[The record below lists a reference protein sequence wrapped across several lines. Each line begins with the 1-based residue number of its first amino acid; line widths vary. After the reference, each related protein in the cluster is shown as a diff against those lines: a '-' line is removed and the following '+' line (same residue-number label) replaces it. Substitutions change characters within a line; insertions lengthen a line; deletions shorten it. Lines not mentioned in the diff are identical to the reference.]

1 MMDNEKPPTLGD
13 LEQALGYVFQ
23 DPQLL
28 VNAFTHRSY
37 TNENPS
43 FTCRDNERLEF
54 LGDAVLQLC
63 ISDLLMRRF
72 PDFTEGRLSKM
83 RATLVNE
90 QSLAALGKRFGLGN
104 HLFLGKGEEASGGRG
119 KTSLIADTFEAV
131 MAAVYLDGGY
141 GQASRLI
148 ADLFAELILTGE
160 GGAAPFRD
168 YKSAL
173 QELCQ
178 SRFHE
183 TPKYQLR
190 NEYGPDHD
198 KTFEVELAIVESVK
212 ETGTGKSRKEAEQ
225 QAARKVLEYFETP
238 QTS

>member
-1 MMDNEKPPTLGD
+1 MDNKKTQAFED
-13 LEQALGYVFQ
+13 LEQALGYAFQ
-23 DPQLL
+23 DPLLL

-43 FTCRDNERLEF
+43 LSCQDNERLEF

-90 QSLAALGKRFGLGN
+90 QSLAALGKRFRLGD

-119 KTSLIADTFEAV
+119 KTSLIADTFEAI

-141 GQASRLI
+141 AQASRLI
-148 ADLFAELILTGE
+148 ADLFAEMILTGE
-160 GGAAPFRD
+160 GGATPFRD

-183 TPKYQLR
+183 TPKYQLL

-198 KTFEVELAIVESVK
+198 KTFEVELAVVESVK

-225 QAARKVLEYFETP
+225 QAARKVLEYFETT

>member
-1 MMDNEKPPTLGD
+1 MDNKKTPTFAD

-23 DPQLL
+23 DPLLL
-28 VNAFTHRSY
+28 VKAFTHRSY
-37 TNENPS
+37 ANENP
-43 FTCRDNERLEF
+43 FLGGQDNERLEF

-63 ISDLLMRRF
+63 VSDLLMKHF

-83 RATLVNE
+83 RAALVNE
-90 QSLAALGKRFGLGN
+90 QSLAALGRRFGLGN

-119 KTSLIADTFEAV
+119 KTSLIADTFEALI
-131 MAAVYLDGGY
+131 AAVFLDGGY
-141 GQASRLI
+141 SQASRLI
-148 ADLFAELILTGE
+148 DDLFAEMVFAGKE
-160 GGAAPFRD
+160 GGAPFRD

-183 TPKYQLR
+183 TPKYQLL

-198 KTFEVELAIVESVK
+198 KTFEVELAVVESVK

-225 QAARKVLEYFETP
+225 QAARKVLEYFETT
-238 QTS
+238 QAS

>member
-1 MMDNEKPPTLGD
+1 
-13 LEQALGYVFQ
+13 LGYAFQ
-23 DPQLL
+23 DPLLL

-43 FTCRDNERLEF
+43 LSGQDNERLEF

-63 ISDLLMRRF
+63 ISDLLMKRF

-119 KTSLIADTFEAV
+119 KTSLIADTFEAI

-141 GQASRLI
+141 AQASRLI
-148 ADLFAELILTGE
+148 ADLFAEMILSGE
-160 GGAAPFRD
+160 EGATPFRD

-183 TPKYQLR
+183 TPKYQLL

-225 QAARKVLEYFETP
+225 QAARKVLEYFETA

>member
-1 MMDNEKPPTLGD
+1 MDNEKTKTFAD
-13 LEQALGYVFQ
+13 LEQELGYVFT
-23 DPQLL
+23 DHQLL
-28 VNAFTHRSY
+28 MNAFTHRSY

-43 FTCRDNERLEF
+43 LLCQDNERLEF

-72 PDFTEGRLSKM
+72 PDFAEGHLSKM

-90 QSLAALGKRFGLGN
+90 QSLATLGRRFGLGN

-141 GQASRLI
+141 SQASRLI
-148 ADLFAELILTGE
+148 DDLFAEMILTGKE
-160 GGAAPFRD
+160 GGAPFRD

-178 SRFHE
+178 SHFHE
-183 TPKYQLR
+183 TPKYHLL

-198 KTFEVELAIVESVK
+198 KTFEVELAVVESVK

-225 QAARKVLEYFETP
+225 QAARKVLEYFETTEAP
-238 QTS
+238 

>member
-1 MMDNEKPPTLGD
+1 MDHEKASTFED
-13 LEQALGYVFQ
+13 LEQALGYTFQ
-23 DPQLL
+23 DHRLL
-28 VNAFTHRSY
+28 ANAFTHRSY

-43 FTCRDNERLEF
+43 LSRQDNERLEF
-54 LGDAVLQLC
+54 LGDAVLQLS
-63 ISDLLMRRF
+63 ISDLLMRQF

-90 QSLAALGKRFGLGN
+90 QSLAALGKRFRLGDY
-104 HLFLGKGEEASGGRG
+104 LFLGKGEEASGGRG
-119 KTSLIADTFEAV
+119 KTSLIADTFEAM

-141 GQASRLI
+141 LQASRLI
-148 ADLFAELILTGE
+148 ADLFAEMILTGE

-183 TPKYQLR
+183 TPKYQLL

-198 KTFEVELAIVESVK
+198 KTFEVELAVVESVK

-225 QAARKVLEYFETP
+225 QAARKVLEYFEATEG
-238 QTS
+238 SS

>member
-1 MMDNEKPPTLGD
+1 MDNEKLPIFAAF
-13 LEQALGYVFQ
+13 EQALGYVFR
-23 DPQLL
+23 DPLL
-28 VNAFTHRSY
+28 LANAFTHRSY

-43 FTCRDNERLEF
+43 ASRQDNERLEF

-72 PDFTEGRLSKM
+72 PAYTEGRLSKM
-83 RATLVNE
+83 RAALVNE
-90 QSLAALGKRFGLGN
+90 QSLAVLGRRLGMGN
-104 HLFLGKGEEASGGRG
+104 HLFLGKGEESSGGRE
-119 KTSLIADTFEAV
+119 KTSLLADTFEAV
-131 MAAVYLDGGY
+131 MAAVYLDGGFS
-141 GQASRLI
+141 QASRLV
-148 ADLFAELILTGE
+148 ADLFAEAISAERE
-160 GGAAPFRD
+160 GGGPPYRD

-183 TPKYQLR
+183 TPKYQLL

-198 KTFEVELAIVESVK
+198 KTFEVELVVESVK

-225 QAARKVLEYFETP
+225 QAAGKALDFFESM
-238 QTS
+238 QSS

>member
-1 MMDNEKPPTLGD
+1 MDNEKTQTFED

-23 DPQLL
+23 DSLLL

-43 FTCRDNERLEF
+43 LSCQDNERLEF

-72 PDFTEGRLSKM
+72 PDFAEGQLSKM
-83 RATLVNE
+83 RAALVNE
-90 QSLAALGKRFGLGN
+90 QSLAALGRRFGLGN

-119 KTSLIADTFEAV
+119 KTSLIADTFEAI

-141 GQASRLI
+141 SQASRLI
-148 ADLFAELILTGE
+148 ADLFAEMIITGQ
-160 GGAAPFRD
+160 GGVTPFRD

-183 TPKYQLR
+183 TPKYQLL

-198 KTFEVELAIVESVK
+198 KTFEVELTVVESVK

-225 QAARKVLEYFETP
+225 QAARKVLEYFET
-238 QTS
+238 TETAS

>member
-1 MMDNEKPPTLGD
+1 MDNEKTRAFED
-13 LEQALGYVFQ
+13 IEQALGYVFK
-23 DPQLL
+23 DPLL
-28 VNAFTHRSY
+28 IAGAFTHRSY

-43 FTCRDNERLEF
+43 LSGQDNERLEF

-63 ISDLLMRRF
+63 ISDLLMRSF
-72 PDFTEGRLSKM
+72 PDFAEGQLSKM

-90 QSLAALGKRFGLGN
+90 QSLAALGRRFGLGN

-119 KTSLIADTFEAV
+119 KTSLIADTFEAL

-148 ADLFAELILTGE
+148 ADLFAEMIIAGK
-160 GGAAPFRD
+160 GGVAPYRD

-183 TPKYQLR
+183 TPKYQLL

-198 KTFEVELAIVESVK
+198 KTFEVELAVAESVK

-225 QAARKVLEYFETP
+225 QAARKVLEYFETL
-238 QTS
+238 QAS